1 MKITI
6 VVMSPP
12 IFLRLFSL
20 HISSMLMIYKINN
33 ICQPVLH
40 VGINETVRSK
50 IYWNEKMPDS
60 SKNSKF
66 SICCFLL
73 FS

>member
-1 MKITI
+1 MQIYMKITI

-40 VGINETVRSK
+40 VGIN
-50 IYWNEKMPDS
+50 
-60 SKNSKF
+60 
-66 SICCFLL
+66 
-73 FS
+73 